1 MGRITLHT
9 VGLLVDRLSK
19 MCYNRGIVR
28 NKKGNDMTTV
38 KDLIAILQA
47 MPQDASV
54 ILQGSYETFDGYS
67 HPFVELDT
75 DGEVIIREACEDEVT
90 Q

>member
-1 MGRITLHT
+1 
-9 VGLLVDRLSK
+9 
-19 MCYNRGIVR
+19 
-28 NKKGNDMTTV
+28 MTTV

-67 HPFVELDT
+67 HPFVELDA
-75 DGEVIIREACEDEVT
+75 DGEVVIREACEDEVASIPGDIIDYCLPDAYIE
-90 Q
+90 